1 MENMSNTEKVEIA
14 ALLEDALQS
23 ANGLR
28 HQVQEIQK
36 AFNCHEN
43 LKRSM
48 EWLDMIDYGLA
59 KMRKGLDEV
68 IDWEAMEGS
77 ECQPER

>member
-1 MENMSNTEKVEIA
+1 MENLSNPKKIELS
-14 ALLEDALQS
+14 ALLTDALES
-23 ANGLR
+23 SNGLR
-28 HQVQEIQK
+28 QQVQAIQE

-59 KMRKGLDEV
+59 KMRKGLDECIV
-68 IDWEAMEGS
+68 WTAMEGT